1 VPDVRN
7 NTLLFTSTLSPG
19 LQHNGELLL
28 AAPAGALFRLLSVA
42 FAPGFVVKAWRCTGF
57 SSGAVL

>member
-7 NTLLFTSTLSPG
+7 NTLLVTSILSPRS
-19 LQHNGELLL
+19 QYNGELLL
-28 AAPAGALFRLLSVA
+28 AAPAGALFRLFSVA
-42 FAPGFVVKAWRCTGF
+42 LAPGFAVKAWWHTGF